1 MLTSC
6 LASAGV
12 DRRAHPEISCT
23 NVCFFFIFLIHILI
37 DIVNVLF
44 LNWTTKVSGAWC
56 EEARAQGFY
65 IEEVSS
71 LC

>member
-12 DRRAHPEISCT
+12 DTQEGRIQKSR
-23 NVCFFFIFLIHILI
+23 VFFIFLIHILI